1 MGFLWWNFHC
11 DFPDKCSIPFF
22 PSNVLQ
28 SIEPRTQDEG
38 SARAP
43 LLDTPSL
50 PAPLS
55 PLDQEEAPDDD
66 DGDADG
72 AETETEQGVQETVP
86 VATLVTTAWEVRDDD
101 DENFHFSATF
111 CSKHKKTLEDYLL
124 VCWSTNR
131 RIGRPTVHFV
141 S

>member
-1 MGFLWWNFHC
+1 M
-11 DFPDKCSIPFF
+11 
-22 PSNVLQ
+22 Q
-28 SIEPRTQDEG
+28 SIEPRAQDEG

-86 VATLVTTAWEVRDDD
+86 VATLVTTA
-101 DENFHFSATF
+101 
-111 CSKHKKTLEDYLL
+111 
-124 VCWSTNR
+124 
-131 RIGRPTVHFV
+131 
-141 S
+141 